1 VVQNVMVTSN
11 KKYKAM
17 RKASIES
24 VQPAQVQAFDRMI
37 EDLMTKEEVTLPIG
51 YCVDDI
57 EILAEAIHNV
67 SGLKKLIF
75 IGELGDEPTQK
86 TSFVNQD
93 QFTTLWKAIMEGQSS
108 IQCLGFISMHLTD
121 DHLNLLVKFAMA
133 CLDKISPTNTSLS
146 SLILCGNDFSV
157 EGKKSLLFELTQ
169 PQTQLFSSLKEL
181 DLGANIEETPSAD
194 LAELET
200 KFESLSV
207 SRTNKIE

>member
-1 VVQNVMVTSN
+1 
-11 KKYKAM
+11 M

-24 VQPAQVQAFDRMI
+24 VQPVRVQAFDRMI

-57 EILAEAIHNV
+57 EILAEAINNV

-75 IGELGDEPTQK
+75 IGELGEEPTQK

-93 QFTTLWKAIMEGQSS
+93 QFTTLWKAIMEGQSP

-121 DHLNLLVKFAMA
+121 EYLNLLIKIAMA
-133 CLDKISPTNTSLS
+133 CLTDKNSPINTSLS

-169 PQTQLFSSLKEL
+169 PQNQLFSSLKEL
-181 DLGANIEETPSAD
+181 DLGANIGETPSSD
-194 LAELET
+194 LVELEG
-200 KFESLSV
+200 KFENLALN
-207 SRTNKIE
+207 RTNQ